1 MMLEYRNITKK
12 FGNKEAVKEL
22 TLNLKKG
29 TIYGLL
35 GENGSGKTTLM
46 KMAAGLTQ
54 PTEGEILFEGH
65 PLSYQDK
72 ASIAYMSTEPFFSS
86 YMKVKDVEE
95 YYADFFEDFD
105 REQFRKTIERLGL
118 NEEMKASAM
127 SSGMNAKL
135 KAAATLARKADL
147 LLLDEPLNGVDYKA
161 REEIIA
167 LILEEADE
175 NRTMVI
181 STHLIEEVENFV
193 GRAVLLHKGKVIGDL
208 NVEEIRESGRT
219 LVELIKESYR
229 YQAGRVGQAI
239 AKMEEES

>member
-1 MMLEYRNITKK
+1 MLEYRSITKK

-46 KMAAGLTQ
+46 KMAAGLTK
-54 PTEGEILFEGH
+54 PTEGEIL
-65 PLSYQDK
+65 
-72 ASIAYMSTEPFFSS
+72 
-86 YMKVKDVEE
+86 
-95 YYADFFEDFD
+95 FD

-181 STHLIEEVENFV
+181 STHLIEEVESFIEDAIFIKDGQLV
-193 GRAVLLHKGKVIGDL
+193 DVV
-208 NVEEIRESGRT
+208 NVETERMTTGNS
-219 LVELIKESYR
+219 LAELYL
-229 YQAGRVGQAI
+229 Q
-239 AKMEEES
+239 KM

>member
-12 FGNKEAVKEL
+12 FGNKEAVKGL

-46 KMAAGLTQ
+46 KMAAGLTK

-65 PLSYQDK
+65 QLSYYDK
-72 ASIAYMSTEPFFSS
+72 ASIAYS

-135 KAAATLARKADL
+135 KAAATLARKADMI
-147 LLLDEPLNGVDYKA
+147 LLDEPLNGVDYKA

-181 STHLIEEVENFV
+181 STHLIEEVESFIEDAIFIKDGHLV
-193 GRAVLLHKGKVIGDL
+193 DVV
-208 NVEEIRESGRT
+208 NVETERMTTGNS
-219 LVELIKESYR
+219 LAELYL
-229 YQAGRVGQAI
+229 Q
-239 AKMEEES
+239 KM

>member
-22 TLNLKKG
+22 TLKLKKG

-72 ASIAYMSTEPFFSS
+72 ASIAYMSTEPFFYS

-118 NEEMKASAM
+118 NEEVESFIEDAIFIKD
-127 SSGMNAKL
+127 GQL
-135 KAAATLARKADL
+135 
-147 LLLDEPLNGVDYKA
+147 VD
-161 REEIIA
+161 
-167 LILEEADE
+167 
-175 NRTMVI
+175 V
-181 STHLIEEVENFV
+181 V
-193 GRAVLLHKGKVIGDL
+193 
-208 NVEEIRESGRT
+208 NVETERMTTGNS
-219 LVELIKESYR
+219 LAELYL
-229 YQAGRVGQAI
+229 Q
-239 AKMEEES
+239 KM

>member
-1 MMLEYRNITKK
+1 MLEYRNITKK

-22 TLNLKKG
+22 TLKLKKG

-72 ASIAYMSTEPFFSS
+72 ASIAYMSTEPFFYS

-135 KAAATLARKADL
+135 KAAAKLLQSKKERKAAGTFV
-147 LLLDEPLNGVDYKA
+147 DEPLDGVDYKA

-181 STHLIEEVENFV
+181 STHLIEEVESFIEDAIFIKDGQLV
-193 GRAVLLHKGKVIGDL
+193 DVV
-208 NVEEIRESGRT
+208 NVETERMTTGNS
-219 LVELIKESYR
+219 LAELYL
-229 YQAGRVGQAI
+229 Q
-239 AKMEEES
+239 KM

>member
-1 MMLEYRNITKK
+1 MMLEYRSITKK

-46 KMAAGLTQ
+46 KMAAGLTK

-65 PLSYQDK
+65 PLSYYDK
-72 ASIAYMSTEPFFSS
+72 ASIAYMSTEPFFYS
-86 YMKVKDVEE
+86 YMKVKA

-147 LLLDEPLNGVDYKA
+147 LL
-161 REEIIA
+161 
-167 LILEEADE
+167 
-175 NRTMVI
+175 
-181 STHLIEEVENFV
+181 
-193 GRAVLLHKGKVIGDL
+193 
-208 NVEEIRESGRT
+208 
-219 LVELIKESYR
+219 
-229 YQAGRVGQAI
+229 
-239 AKMEEES
+239 